1 MQSSSGAD
9 EPMVHRFDL
18 PMMTE
23 MACVDQCWD
32 CIDVKR
38 TCDAVF
44 ERDLSVSKV
53 VTCNKCKHEYTY
65 KEEGQ

>member
-1 MQSSSGAD
+1 
-9 EPMVHRFDL
+9 
-18 PMMTE
+18 MMTE
-23 MACVDQCWD
+23 IACEDQCWD

-38 TCDAVF
+38 TCDAIF

-65 KEEGQ
+65 TEEGQ